1 MNNKTYSSFEEIDNE
16 IRLLRL
22 EKEID
27 RLSLTQQVSASAESL
42 TPKNLLADTWVSVLF
57 NHKRWINIALGY
69 GMQLLVKRY
78 LNKNR

>member
-27 RLSLTQQVSASAESL
+27 RLSLTQQVSASAETMDKYRFGIWYATFSE
-42 TPKNLLADTWVSVLF
+42 KIF
-57 NHKRWINIALGY
+57 K
-69 GMQLLVKRY
+69 
-78 LNKNR
+78 